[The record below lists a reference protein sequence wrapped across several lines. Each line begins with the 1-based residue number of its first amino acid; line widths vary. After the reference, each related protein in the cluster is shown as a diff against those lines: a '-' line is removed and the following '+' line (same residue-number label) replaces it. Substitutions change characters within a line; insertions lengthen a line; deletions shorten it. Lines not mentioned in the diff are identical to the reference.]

1 MSCIAVRNKV
11 AKQLQRDPM
20 SIQAAVNNI
29 IKEHRKLFQ
38 PEQEGDPD
46 ADTADAAGVYRA

>member
-29 IKEHRKLFQ
+29 IKEHRELFQ